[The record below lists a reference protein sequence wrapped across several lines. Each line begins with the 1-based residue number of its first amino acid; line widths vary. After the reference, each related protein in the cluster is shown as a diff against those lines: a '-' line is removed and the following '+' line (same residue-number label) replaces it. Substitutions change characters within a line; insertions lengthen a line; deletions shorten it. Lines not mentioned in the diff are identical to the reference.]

1 MVRKVTI
8 IGGAGF
14 VGTNLCR
21 NLALKKQD
29 FEIIDLKVSKQ
40 FPDQCKIG
48 DVRSIQSMRETVT
61 GDVVVNLAAIHHD
74 NIANKQEYRHT
85 NVIGSENVALICD
98 EEITKIVFTSSVAVY
113 GFAEAGA
120 DEDGAINPFNEYG
133 RTKYEAEEYCAHGT
147 LPVKITNYCPTHCNF
162 W

>member
-74 NIANKQEYRHT
+74 NIAISRNT
-85 NVIGSENVALICD
+85 
-98 EEITKIVFTSSVAVY
+98 
-113 GFAEAGA
+113 
-120 DEDGAINPFNEYG
+120 
-133 RTKYEAEEYCAHGT
+133 GT
-147 LPVKITNYCPTHCNF
+147 QM
-162 W
+162 